1 MNDQELEILLNDME
15 SDRVERKASISDRG
29 KLCEAIC
36 AFANDLPN
44 HQKPGVLFIGVNDNG
59 TCANLTIDDKVLLT
73 LSGMRD
79 DGNILPFPTMI
90 VQKRNINGCELAVLI
105 VEPSDAP
112 PLRFKGRVWIRVG
125 PRRATATAE
134 EERRLAEKR
143 RSKDLPFDL
152 RALTSASL
160 DDLDLEIFR
169 RVYLPSSLANDVLQ
183 ENQRS
188 VEQQLKSMRFATID
202 AVPKPTILGVLVIGN
217 DPRQFI
223 PCAYIQ
229 FLRIDGTELTDPI
242 KDQKEIAG
250 ALPDLLRMLDEIFQ
264 VNISVATDITAQPIE
279 LQQPDYPI
287 VALQQLGRNAVMHR
301 TYEGTNAPVRI
312 TWFND
317 RIEIQNPGGPFGQVN
332 RQNFGQ
338 PGITDYRNP
347 HLAEAM
353 KNLGYVQRFG
363 LGIELARQ
371 QLLKNGN
378 PPLEFTVEDAHV
390 LVTLKKKL

>member
-29 KLCEAIC
+29 RLCEAIC

-59 TCANLTIDDKVLLT
+59 TCANLTIDDQLLKT

-79 DGNILPFPTMI
+79 DGNTLPFPTMI
-90 VQKRNINGCELAVLI
+90 VQKRNINGCELAVVI

-143 RSKDLPFDL
+143 RSKDLLFDL

-183 ENQRS
+183 ENQRP

-202 AVPKPTILGVLVIGN
+202 ALAKPTILGVLVIGN

-223 PCAYIQ
+223 PCA
-229 FLRIDGTELTDPI
+229 
-242 KDQKEIAG
+242 
-250 ALPDLLRMLDEIFQ
+250 
-264 VNISVATDITAQPIE
+264 
-279 LQQPDYPI
+279 
-287 VALQQLGRNAVMHR
+287 
-301 TYEGTNAPVRI
+301 
-312 TWFND
+312 
-317 RIEIQNPGGPFGQVN
+317 
-332 RQNFGQ
+332 
-338 PGITDYRNP
+338 
-347 HLAEAM
+347 
-353 KNLGYVQRFG
+353 
-363 LGIELARQ
+363 
-371 QLLKNGN
+371 
-378 PPLEFTVEDAHV
+378 
-390 LVTLKKKL
+390 